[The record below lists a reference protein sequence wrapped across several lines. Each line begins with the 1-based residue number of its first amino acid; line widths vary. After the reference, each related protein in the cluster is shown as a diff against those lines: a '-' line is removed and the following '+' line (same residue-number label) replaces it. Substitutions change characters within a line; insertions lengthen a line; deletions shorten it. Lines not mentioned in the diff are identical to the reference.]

1 MLYSLYK
8 KIDRIKNK
16 LIEKSTIKTIQGTN
30 QYDDKSSFTP
40 PISKIPTGQIISKH
54 STPSPEYH
62 KKPNFNVSSILNI
75 PSLSPIIFPSTK
87 TLSPSHEIYP
97 ELKYEKNRPQKFVAN
112 QL

>member
-87 TLSPSHEIYP
+87 DTLPIS
-97 ELKYEKNRPQKFVAN
+97 
-112 QL
+112 